1 MTDCEICGA
10 EIRGKAQIISVGTS
24 KLRVCSTCV
33 RHGTV
38 VVETKKKA
46 KFVQPRNA
54 KKRLYEQMDL
64 EIEAGQALEEDYGK
78 QVRDARGKAGLKQ
91 EELAKKI
98 NEKQSLLRKIE
109 NDEISPSEEVMRKIK
124 RVLKPFL

>member
-1 MTDCEICGA
+1 MSDCEICGA

-38 VVETKKKA
+38 VVETKKA
-46 KFVQPRNA
+46 KFVQPRNV

-78 QVRDARGKAGLKQ
+78 QVRNARGKAGLKQ

-109 NDEISPSEEVMRKIK
+109 NDDISPSEEVMRKIK

>member
-1 MTDCEICGA
+1 MSDCEICGA

-38 VVETKKKA
+38 VVEAKKA
-46 KFVQPRNA
+46 KIVQPRAA

-78 QVRDARGKAGLKQ
+78 QVRDAREKAGLKQ

>member
-1 MTDCEICGA
+1 MSDCEICGA

-38 VVETKKKA
+38 VVETKKA
-46 KFVQPRNA
+46 KFVQPRNV

-78 QVRDARGKAGLKQ
+78 QVRNARGKAGLKQ